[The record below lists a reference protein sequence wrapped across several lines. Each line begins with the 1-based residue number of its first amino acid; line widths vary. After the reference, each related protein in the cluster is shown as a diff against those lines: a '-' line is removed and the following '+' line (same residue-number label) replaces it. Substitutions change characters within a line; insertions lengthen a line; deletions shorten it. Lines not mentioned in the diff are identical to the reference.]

1 MEWRRLFC
9 EWPHFSP
16 ASRAFSPLQLFEYVA
31 DCLADFMK
39 TKGLM
44 HKKLPL
50 GLTFSFP
57 CAQTKLEEV
66 RHGSGGGGEGEA
78 VQGLE
83 FGTGACMSQTGN
95 RESAGILLLVIFFL
109 FL

>member
-1 MEWRRLFC
+1 M
-9 EWPHFSP
+9 
-16 ASRAFSPLQLFEYVA
+16 A

-39 TKGLM
+39 TKGLT

-57 CAQTKLEEV
+57 CRQTKLEEV
-66 RHGSGGGGEGEA
+66 RHGLGWEGAGEEA

-83 FGTGACMSQTGN
+83 FGAGERVGVRLGTGDQQ
-95 RESAGILLLVIFFL
+95 ELILLLVIFFL

>member
-1 MEWRRLFC
+1 M
-9 EWPHFSP
+9 
-16 ASRAFSPLQLFEYVA
+16 ARAFSSLQLFEYVA

-39 TKGLM
+39 TKGLT

-66 RHGSGGGGEGEA
+66 RPVVRREEA
-78 VQGLE
+78 ARLE
-83 FGTGACMSQTGN
+83 SVRVGN
-95 RESAGILLLVIFFL
+95 RNDQQQFSGLFFL
-109 FL
+109 FYFLTDEVEM